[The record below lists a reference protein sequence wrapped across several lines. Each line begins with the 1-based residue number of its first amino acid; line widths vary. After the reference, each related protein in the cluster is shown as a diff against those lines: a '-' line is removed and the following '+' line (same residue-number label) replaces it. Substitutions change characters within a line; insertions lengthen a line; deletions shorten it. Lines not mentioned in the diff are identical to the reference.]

1 MTTARKTPRTR
12 RRSATLR
19 MQPVLHDAAIA
30 VARQHNQSLNGL
42 LLKLLSDHPEVR
54 WWVAF
59 NEAAPGTQPHQAQ
72 RLAQLHVDIDRI
84 LGSVR

>member
-1 MTTARKTPRTR
+1 MTTTRKTPRRT
-12 RRSATLR
+12 ATLR
-19 MQPVLHDAAIA
+19 MPPVLHDAATA
-30 VARQHNQSLNGL
+30 VARQHNQSLNEL
-42 LLKLLSDHPEVR
+42 LVKVLSDHPEVR

-72 RLAQLHVDIDRI
+72 RLDQLHVDIDQI

>member
-1 MTTARKTPRTR
+1 MTTTCKTPRRTT
-12 RRSATLR
+12 TLR
-19 MQPVLHDAAIA
+19 MPPVLHDAALA
-30 VARQHNQSLNGL
+30 VARRHHKSLNEL
-42 LLKLLSDHPEVR
+42 LVTVLSDHPEVR

-72 RLAQLHVDIDRI
+72 RLAQLRVDIDRI

>member
-19 MQPVLHDAAIA
+19 MEPVLHDAVMA
-30 VARQHNQSLNGL
+30 VARHHQQSLNEL
-42 LLKLLSDHPEVR
+42 LVEVLSDHPEVR

>member
-1 MTTARKTPRTR
+1 MTTTRKTP

-19 MQPVLHDAAIA
+19 MQPVLHDAVTA
-30 VARQHNQSLNGL
+30 VARQHNQSLNEL
-42 LLKLLSDHPEVR
+42 LVKVLSDHPEVR

>member
-1 MTTARKTPRTR
+1 MTTTRKTP

-19 MQPVLHDAAIA
+19 MQPVLHDAATA
-30 VARQHNQSLNGL
+30 VARQHDQSLNEL
-42 LLKLLSDHPEVR
+42 IVVLLSEHPEVR

-72 RLAQLHVDIDRI
+72 RLAQLRSGIDEI
-84 LGSVR
+84 LRGVR

>member
-1 MTTARKTPRTR
+1 MARR
-12 RRSATLR
+12 
-19 MQPVLHDAAIA
+19 H
-30 VARQHNQSLNGL
+30 HQSLNEL
-42 LLKLLSDHPEVR
+42 LVTVLSDHPEVR

-72 RLAQLHVDIDRI
+72 RLAQLRVDIDRI